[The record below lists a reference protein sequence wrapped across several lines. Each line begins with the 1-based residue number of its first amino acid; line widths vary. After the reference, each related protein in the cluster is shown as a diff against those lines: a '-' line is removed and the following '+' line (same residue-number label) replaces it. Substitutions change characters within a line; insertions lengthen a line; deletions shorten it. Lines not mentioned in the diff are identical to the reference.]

1 MVRRVCLTCFL
12 VALWPGLALA
22 QSAAL
27 IEAYNRYKAMNEQGR
42 HAQAATFARQ
52 AVALAEKEF
61 GPDHRTTATLLID
74 LAGLYQAQG
83 RTAEAEPL
91 FRRAVAISVAAQ
103 ELRARAAGIGAD
115 WLSYANPK
123 YEWSVSYPRDWKL
136 DRINRTTVKITAPR
150 NLHGGVVGI
159 HAVPVRAKSLD
170 DFVDKYL
177 DTWNRGAKI
186 KKIKFQTVSR
196 RHMVLPDGRSVV
208 EIVHLIGVGTTGR
221 SRKLVTYANGRGL
234 VIDAETFSDSWEAHE
249 PYFDQIINS
258 VLGPTPSLGSPPSVC
273 PQSFESLSL
282 SWRATLAML
291 VAIGQSDESIA
302 GKLPIRINSDGTF
315 VYPTPECIKVWRK
328 SLDVYNRLSARPKAG
343 RRESKQPPSPKF
355 LSPPA
360 RGREWKPL
368 ESPKFVSPPAAR

>member
-42 HAQAATFARQ
+42 HAEAATFARQ

-83 RTAEAEPL
+83 RAAEAEPL

-103 ELRARAAGIGAD
+103 EQRARAAGIGGEQR
-115 WLSYANPK
+115 SYVNRK
-123 YEWSVSYPRDWKL
+123 YKWSVSYPRDWKL

-159 HAVPVRAKSLD
+159 HSYRLKAKSLD
-170 DFVDKYL
+170 GFVDRLL
-177 DTWNRGAKI
+177 DLWTRAAKL
-186 KKIKFQTVSR
+186 KKLKIQTVSR
-196 RHMVLPDGRSVV
+196 RHMVLPDGGSIV
-208 EIVHLIGVGTTGR
+208 EIVHLMGTGVTGR
-221 SRKLVTYANGRGL
+221 SRKLYTYANGLGL
-234 VIDAETFSDSWEAHE
+234 VIDAETFSSSWEVLE
-249 PYFDQIINS
+249 PYFDQIVNS

-282 SWRATLAML
+282 NWRATLAMR
-291 VAIGQSDESIA
+291 AAAGISDESLA
-302 GKLPIRINSDGTF
+302 EMPVRFNPDGTF
-315 VYPTPECIKVWRK
+315 VYPTPECIKLWRK
-328 SLDVYNRLSARPKAG
+328 RLDR
-343 RRESKQPPSPKF
+343 
-355 LSPPA
+355 
-360 RGREWKPL
+360 
-368 ESPKFVSPPAAR
+368 